1 MILHLTL
8 GSEPI
13 EVHVH
18 GEFAATRHVTLAPR
32 LVSPALSA
40 PARAHSRRWPLAALP
55 IVALLASAAGY
66 HMGSTALVKE
76 VNSLVAQRDDDRRL
90 RQSLAD
96 AFRSPDG
103 PLLRTLPP
111 ANAATTA
118 QPDVPAAV
126 AQVLAQPPAV
136 TPAPGTPGPAT
147 ALQPPAPGGRNPF
160 GLE

>member
-1 MILHLTL
+1 MILHLTP

-18 GEFAATRHVTLAPR
+18 GEFGATRHITVAPH

-40 PARAHSRRWPLAALP
+40 PAQPRGRRWPLAALP
-55 IVALLASAAGY
+55 IVAVLASAAGY

-90 RQSLAD
+90 RQNLAD
-96 AFRSPDG
+96 AFRNPDG
-103 PLLRTLPP
+103 PILRTVPP

-118 QPDVPAAV
+118 RPDVPAAV

-136 TPAPGTPGPAT
+136 TPAPGTPDPAT
-147 ALQPPAPGGRNPF
+147 APQSPAPGS
-160 GLE
+160 ESSQ